1 MEEAN
6 ILVCDLHRQYAISI
20 VYNMKYFTP
29 IVIAQ
34 KRDSDAKEMIQ
45 VAQRYGVETFCND
58 DLTMSLFKQNG
69 IYFIPENLYEPIS
82 ELIATAL
89 KLNNTKNIKN
99 IEFYRDIYLNQIGAN
114 NYEKVILK
122 TQLSENPSI
131 KLLYLCSQREKINDA
146 KSKIKQV

>member
-1 MEEAN
+1 MASSSSCT
-6 ILVCDLHRQYAISI
+6 CDLHRQYAISI

-45 VAQRYGVETFCND
+45 VAQRYGVEIFCND

-146 KSKIKQV
+146 KSEIK

>member
-6 ILVCDLHRQYAISI
+6 ILVCDLHRQYAIGI

-45 VAQRYGVETFCND
+45 VAQRYGVEIFCND

-146 KSKIKQV
+146 KSEIK